1 MTERVQFPRVCF
13 ASPFRQGERIEVR
26 GSEVVAGMSLF
37 RQPSTLPL
45 SLAKGEATVASTG
58 ALSAQPLP
66 ENLINSSP

>member
-37 RQPSTLPL
+37 RQTLPL